1 MKQASLNLRPRNEMS
16 ASATLNGV
24 IADGP
29 GPAPTSWPGS
39 DLRASDR
46 TITPPTEDSFDDLL
60 GLTAQVTGAPLIVL
74 VVEGRAHCWL
84 AEAGALAEDL
94 WREIRFCSE
103 VVQASDGLAVI
114 QDMAANKFF
123 QAHPFVRSE
132 PRIRFFAGTPL
143 VTDDGR
149 TLGHLCALGY
159 APQNFYTEQRV
170 GLARVA
176 RLAVKQIEA
185 AKKSSA
191 TVSLNEQRLQTLV
204 ENAPASFVLLDILGR
219 ATFAN
224 TAITQL
230 MGYELSEVIGLD
242 MFTLIHPEDVPP
254 LLEQFAGIIGTPLA
268 KTCSEFRVRHKDDS
282 WKWMEV
288 RAQNFLEEPSIQ
300 AVACNLWDIS
310 TRKETEAALRASEAR
325 FRRIMD
331 SNMVGIFF
339 WHQDGRIT
347 EANDR
352 FLDMT
357 GHTRAD
363 LAGGGINWVTLTP
376 QEFRPLD
383 EHALEQ
389 LQATGVC
396 TPFEKEYFRK
406 DGSRQPILLGAA
418 MLDDQPQHGVC
429 FIIDVQDRKR
439 MERDLL
445 HERNLL
451 RTLLDHIPDY
461 IYVKDTQSRYLVNN
475 QANATLIGVAPP
487 EAIMG
492 KTAADFF
499 PPEVAATYHED
510 DQKVFRTGQPI
521 VDAERLTTGQ
531 DGIKR
536 TMLATKVPLRGA
548 DGKIIGLV
556 GISRDIT
563 ERLALESKLRRAQK
577 MECVG
582 RLAGGVAHDFNNI
595 LTIIQ
600 GHASL
605 LGGGTLTSEQHQAA
619 EEISVAA
626 DRAASLTRQLLAF
639 SRRNVIQPRNL
650 DLNDTLNAMAKI
662 LQRVLGED
670 IALEVRYAANLPP
683 VFADPGMFEQ
693 VVVNLAVNSRDAMPK
708 GGRLDLSLRAV
719 ALTRAQA
726 EQMPD
731 ARPGTFV
738 ALTVCDSGSGIA
750 PEHFEHLFEPFFTTK
765 EVGSG
770 TGLGLATVYGIVQQ
784 HHGWIAV
791 ESEVGRGT
799 KFEIYLPAS
808 DKPLA
813 PSAVPAKTVLGGA
826 ERILLVED
834 EEPLRELVHC
844 VLESYGYHVT
854 DAPSGLRALEV
865 WKEHGQH
872 FDLLL
877 TDIVMPDGV
886 TGRDL
891 ADILKQQKPELRVLF
906 SSGYSSDMIGKDFVL
921 SDGVNFL
928 QKPYNPQTLA
938 ETVRHCLDR

>member
-1 MKQASLNLRPRNEMS
+1 MS
-16 ASATLNGV
+16 ASAALQGV
-24 IADGP
+24 SADGN
-29 GPAPTSWPGS
+29 GHAPTSRPGS
-39 DLRASDR
+39 DLHTSDR
-46 TITPPTEDSFDDLL
+46 SAEDSFDDLL
-60 GLTAQVTGAPLIVL
+60 ALTAQFTGAPLVVL
-74 VVEGRAHCWL
+74 VVEGRARCWL
-84 AEAGALAEDL
+84 AEAEALAGDL
-94 WREIRFCSE
+94 WREIRFCGE
-103 VVQASDGLAVI
+103 VVNASDGLAVI
-114 QDMAANKFF
+114 KDTAANPHW
-123 QAHPFVRSE
+123 QRHPFVRSE
-132 PRIRFFAGTPL
+132 PRVRFFAGTPL

-149 TLGHLCALGY
+149 ALGHLCALGY
-159 APQNFYTEQRV
+159 APQNLYTEQRAA
-170 GLARVA
+170 LARLS
-176 RLAVKQIEA
+176 RMAVKQIEA
-185 AKKSSA
+185 ATKSSSA
-191 TVSLNEQRLQTLV
+191 VSLNEQRLQTLV
-204 ENAPASFVLLDILGR
+204 EHSPAGFVLMDVMGR
-219 ATFAN
+219 ALYAN
-224 TAITQL
+224 LATAQL

-242 MFTLIHPEDVPP
+242 LFTLVHPDDVKHP
-254 LLEQFAGIIGTPLA
+254 LDRFAEIICTPLA
-268 KTCSEFRVRHKDDS
+268 KTASEFRVRHKNGS
-282 WKWMEV
+282 WKWMEA
-288 RAQNFLEEPSIQ
+288 RAQNFLEEPAMQ
-300 AVACNLWDIS
+300 AVACHLWDIS
-310 TRKETEAALRASEAR
+310 ARKETEAALRASESR

-339 WHQDGRIT
+339 WHQDGRVT

-352 FLDMT
+352 FLEMA

-363 LAGGGINWVTLTP
+363 LAGGDVNWVTMTP
-376 QEFRPLD
+376 TEFRAQD
-383 EHALEQ
+383 ELAIAQ

-406 DGSRQPILLGAA
+406 DGSRLPILFGAA
-418 MLDDQPQHGVC
+418 MLDDEPQHGVC

-439 MERDLL
+439 MEQDLL

-475 QANATLIGVAPP
+475 QANATLIGVHPP
-487 EAIMG
+487 EAIIG

-499 PPEVAATYHED
+499 PPESAAAYHED
-510 DQKVFRTGQPI
+510 DQKVFRTGQPLLE
-521 VDAERLTTGQ
+521 AERATTGQ
-531 DGIKR
+531 DGVRR
-536 TMLATKVPLRGA
+536 TMLATKVPLRDAHGN
-548 DGKIIGLV
+548 IIGLV

-563 ERLALESKLRRAQK
+563 DRLALEGKLRRAQK

-605 LGGGTLTSEQHQAA
+605 LAGEALTGAQHEAA

-726 EQMPD
+726 EQMND

-738 ALTVCDSGSGIA
+738 ALTVRDSGCGIA
-750 PEHFEHLFEPFFTTK
+750 PEHLEHLFEPFFTTK
-765 EVGSG
+765 DVGQG

-808 DKPLA
+808 EKPLA
-813 PSAVPAKTVLGGA
+813 PAAAPAKTILGGA

-854 DAPSGLRALEV
+854 DAPSGLRALDL
-865 WKEHGQH
+865 WQEHQKN
-872 FDLLL
+872 FDMLL

-906 SSGYSSDMIGKDFVL
+906 SSGYSSDIIGKDFVL

>member
-1 MKQASLNLRPRNEMS
+1 M
-16 ASATLNGV
+16 
-24 IADGP
+24 
-29 GPAPTSWPGS
+29 
-39 DLRASDR
+39 
-46 TITPPTEDSFDDLL
+46 
-60 GLTAQVTGAPLIVL
+60 L
-74 VVEGRAHCWL
+74 VVEGQAHCWL

-94 WREIRFCSE
+94 WREIRFCTE
-103 VVQASDGLAVI
+103 VVNASDGLAVI
-114 QDMAANKFF
+114 KDTAANKYFH
-123 QAHPFVRSE
+123 AHPFVRNE
-132 PRIRFFAGTPL
+132 PRIRFFAGTLL
-143 VTDDGR
+143 VTADGR
-149 TLGHLCALGY
+149 ALGHLCALGY
-159 APQNFYTEQRV
+159 APQNFYTEHRA
-170 GLARVA
+170 GLARLA
-176 RLAVKQIEA
+176 RLAVQQLEA

-191 TVSLNEQRLQTLV
+191 TISLNEQRLQTLV
-204 ENAPASFVLLDILGR
+204 ENSPAGFVLVDIMGR
-219 ATFAN
+219 ALYAN
-224 TAITQL
+224 SATARL
-230 MGYELSEVIGLD
+230 LGYELSEVIGLD
-242 MFTLIHPEDVPP
+242 MFTLIHPDDVKHP
-254 LLEQFAGIIGTPLA
+254 LEQFAEIIGTPLA
-268 KTCSEFRVRHKDDS
+268 KTSSEFRVRHKDGS
-282 WKWMEV
+282 WKWMEA
-288 RAQNFLEEPSIQ
+288 RAQNFLEAPAMQ
-300 AVACNLWDIS
+300 AVACHLWDIS
-310 TRKETEAALRASEAR
+310 ARKETEAALRASESR

-339 WHQDGRIT
+339 WHRDGRVT

-357 GHTRAD
+357 GHTRAE
-363 LAGGGINWVTLTP
+363 LTGGGVNWVTMTP

-383 EHALEQ
+383 DHAIEQ

-396 TPFEKEYFRK
+396 TPFEKEYLRK
-406 DGSRQPILLGAA
+406 DGSRLPILLGAA
-418 MLDDQPQHGVC
+418 MLEDQPDQGVC

-439 MERDLL
+439 MEQDLL
-445 HERNLL
+445 RERNLL
-451 RTLLDHIPDY
+451 RTLIDHIPDY
-461 IYVKDTQSRYLVNN
+461 VYVKDTESRYLVNN
-475 QANATLIGVAPP
+475 QANVTLMGLKNSD
-487 EAIMG
+487 EAMG
-492 KTAADFF
+492 KTALDLF
-499 PPEVAATYHED
+499 PREMAERYHED
-510 DQKVFRTGQPI
+510 DRTIFAQGKAMIDREEPSIGGDGQKHWVQT
-521 VDAERLTTGQ
+521 
-531 DGIKR
+531 
-536 TMLATKVPLRGA
+536 TKVPLRDPNGN
-548 DGKIIGLV
+548 IIGLV

-563 ERLALESKLRRAQK
+563 ERIALEGQLRRAQK

-605 LGGGTLTSEQHQAA
+605 LAGDALTADQHQAA
-619 EEISVAA
+619 EEITVAA

-639 SRRNVIQPRNL
+639 SRRSVIQPRNL

-670 IALEVRYAANLPP
+670 IALEVRYASNLPP

-693 VVVNLAVNSRDAMPK
+693 VVMNLAVNSRDAMPK

-726 EQMPD
+726 DKMPD
-731 ARPGTFV
+731 ARSGTFV
-738 ALTVCDSGSGIA
+738 ALTVRDSGCGIA
-750 PEHFEHLFEPFFTTK
+750 PEHLEHLFEPFFTTK
-765 EVGSG
+765 DVGQG

-784 HHGWIAV
+784 HQGWIAV

-808 DKPLA
+808 EKPLT
-813 PSAVPAKTVLGGA
+813 PSAVPAKTILGGA

-854 DAPSGLRALEV
+854 DAPTGLRALDV
-865 WKEHGQH
+865 WKEHHQR

-906 SSGYSSDMIGKDFVL
+906 SSGYSSDIIGKDFVL
-921 SDGVNFL
+921 SDGVTFL

-938 ETVRHCLDR
+938 ETVRDCLDR